1 MLRGLVSL
9 LLAPLFLIGGPS
21 PDETL
26 PELRIE
32 ILSIGAGASPKYSA
46 SLERL
51 QGPGGVGSADLAP
64 DGTLRFR
71 AVPYGEYW
79 LTIIGGDGTLVYEQG
94 LVVNSSTRTVM
105 LNLPVKMTSS
115 SAAGAV
121 SVAQLRQPI
130 RKKAL
135 SSFRAS
141 KKLFDRGDYEGAVHE
156 LERAIAASPGYAEAF
171 SSLAVLH
178 IRSGL
183 YERALHET
191 TEAMNIAG
199 QNARDLSNMALA
211 DYKLGRYADSAE
223 AARRALRLDS
233 NYDPAHFIL
242 GATLALDRRTLPE
255 SVSHL
260 ELAART
266 ITSAKAFLMIVQK
279 ALSHD

>member
-1 MLRGLVSL
+1 MLRGLVCL
-9 LLAPLFLIGGPS
+9 LWVPLFMMGAPG

-32 ILSIGAGASPKYSA
+32 IMSISAGASPKYSA
-46 SLERL
+46 SLECL
-51 QGPGGVGSADLAP
+51 QDHRRVGSADLAL
-64 DGTLRFR
+64 DGGLRFR
-71 AVPYGEYW
+71 DVPYGEYR

-105 LNLPVKMTSS
+105 LNLPARMTSS
-115 SAAGAV
+115 SASGTV

-141 KKLFDRGDYEGAVHE
+141 KKLFDRGDYAGAAHE
-156 LERAIAASPGYAEAF
+156 LERAITASPGYAEAY
-171 SSLAVLH
+171 SSLAAVH
-178 IRSGL
+178 IKLGL

-211 DYKLGRYADSAE
+211 DYNLGRYADSAE
-223 AARRALRLDS
+223 AAGRALRLDP
-233 NYDPAHFIL
+233 NYDPAHYIL

-255 SVSHL
+255 SVPHL

-266 ITSAKAFLMIVQK
+266 ITSARAVLAIVQR